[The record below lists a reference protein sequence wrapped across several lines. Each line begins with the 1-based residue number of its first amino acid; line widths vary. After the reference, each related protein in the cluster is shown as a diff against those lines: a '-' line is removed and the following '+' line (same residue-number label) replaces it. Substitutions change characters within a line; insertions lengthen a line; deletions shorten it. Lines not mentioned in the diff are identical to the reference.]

1 MSARVRK
8 AIGGVAMLVFLALY
22 VWAVVTL
29 GERVP
34 DQWLAK
40 LAFYGIA
47 GTAWGAPVIP
57 LITWMNRG
65 R

>member
-1 MSARVRK
+1 MSARIRK
-8 AIGGVAMLVFLALY
+8 AIGGVAILVFLAAY
-22 VWAVVTL
+22 VWAIATL
-29 GERVP
+29 GEHVP
-34 DQWLAK
+34 DQWLVR

-47 GTAWGAPVIP
+47 GTAWGVPLIP

>member
-1 MSARVRK
+1 MNARLRK
-8 AIGGVAMLVFLALY
+8 AIGGVAMLAFLAAY
-22 VWAVVTL
+22 VGAVVTL
-29 GERVP
+29 GDHVP
-34 DQWLAK
+34 NHWLAK

-47 GTAWGAPVIP
+47 GVAWGVPIIP